1 MQNYALTTWC
11 NERLLSY
18 EAVVAASAGEAKA
31 FVHGMVTER
40 TRNHTSM
47 LIGLGIRY
55 VVEDGF
61 RKIEELTTHSP
72 DNAIGTLHIVEDAGG
87 ARLIWQPSAHLDG

>member
-11 NERLLSY
+11 NDRLLGY
-18 EAVVAASAGEAKA
+18 EGIVAASGGEAKA
-31 FVHGMVTER
+31 FAYGMITER

-47 LIGLGIRY
+47 LTGLGIRY

-72 DNAIGTLHIVEDAGG
+72 ANAIGTLHIVKDEGG